1 MRSDYHLELMTYKS
15 RSATHDSQNNITVQ
29 IFNSLEGI
37 DKKTLDVVNDKIREV
52 KDTADKQISNLVETI
67 KRLTQ
72 EKNVAE
78 KNLKEALE

>member
-52 KDTADKQISNLVETI
+52 KDTADKQISNLIETI

-78 KNLKEALE
+78 KHLKEALE

>member
-78 KNLKEALE
+78 KHLKEALE

>member
-1 MRSDYHLELMTYKS
+1 MTYKS

-78 KNLKEALE
+78 KHLKEALE